1 MSKRILTRSAALALT
16 VLMAGSAA
24 VSAQELSKEEAAEWG
39 RFGISCFWPDGRFER
54 AADATSVLPDIGGP
68 SLFSKLEQ
76 YLDTNRSQGGDRF
89 RVIRVLWRG
98 GILGLEH
105 DTLLVLHVDE
115 GVFSDTYRI
124 GLLHNLIPP
133 IATCDLAQKFGPKP

>member
-1 MSKRILTRSAALALT
+1 
-16 VLMAGSAA
+16 MAGSAT

-39 RFGISCFWPDGRFER
+39 RLGISCFWPDGRFER
-54 AADATSVLPDIGGP
+54 AADATSVLPDIASP
-68 SLFSKLEQ
+68 SLLSKLEQ
-76 YLDTNRSQGGDRF
+76 YLAANRSQGGDRF
-89 RVIRVLWRG
+89 RVLRVLWRG

-115 GVFSDTYRI
+115 GILSDTYRI